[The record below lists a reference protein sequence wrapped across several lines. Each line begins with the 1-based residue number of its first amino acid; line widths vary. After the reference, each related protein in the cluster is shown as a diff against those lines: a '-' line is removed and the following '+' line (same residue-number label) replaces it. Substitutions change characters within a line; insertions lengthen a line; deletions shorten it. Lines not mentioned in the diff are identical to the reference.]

1 MTSQVMYGKRDLVVE
16 TLAEQIRRG
25 EFAHG
30 QRLDGEHRLAQE
42 FDVSRGT
49 IRQALGELQRRRL
62 IATRTG
68 IGSFVTFDGH
78 PLDQR
83 GGWAQALAD
92 AGSDLTTSVLDIAP
106 VDRASI
112 PGLPDDVD
120 LDEAVA
126 VRRVRSA
133 QQPDGTQRVLSFE
146 CASIP
151 ATGALRD
158 LPTTGLTD
166 GSLWTTLQ
174 AEGLVGT
181 TGEQRV
187 DVHALDER
195 EAGILGREPGTAFL
209 RTVRTSFTS
218 DGRFVEHVVSL
229 LDPARFTLRLSF
241 GEDA

>member
-1 MTSQVMYGKRDLVVE
+1 MYGKRDLVVE
-16 TLAEQIRRG
+16 TIAEQIHRG
-25 EFAHG
+25 EFSHG

-49 IRQALGELQRRRL
+49 IRQALSELQRRRL
-62 IATRTG
+62 IATRSG

-92 AGSDLTTSVLDIAP
+92 AGSDLATSVLDIAP

-112 PGLPDDVD
+112 PGLPGEVD

-133 QQPDGTQRVLSFE
+133 ELEDGSRRVLSFE

-166 GSLWTTLQ
+166 GSLWTTLR
-174 AEGLVGT
+174 AEGLVAA

-187 DVHALDER
+187 DVHTLDER
-195 EAGILGREPGTAFL
+195 EAAILGRDAGTAFL

-229 LDPARFTLRLSF
+229 LDPERFTLHLTF
-241 GEDA
+241 GDDA